1 MGPLFS
7 LALIAMVSAAV
18 FVVVFFAFR
27 ILAPTN
33 DALRCACG
41 FVVGAATGALL
52 TVGLIALIIGAGGS
66 LVTKAGV
73 LTYLATVGIGA
84 VAGGASLSY
93 LVERKFR

>member
-7 LALIAMVSAAV
+7 LALIAIVSAAV

-27 ILAPTN
+27 ILVPTN
-33 DALRCACG
+33 DALRRACG
-41 FVVGAATGALL
+41 FVVGAGSGAALS
-52 TVGLIALIIGAGGS
+52 VGLIALVIGAGGS

-73 LTYLATVGIGA
+73 LAYLATVGIGA

-93 LVERKFR
+93 LVARKFR